1 MTIRFALN
9 PIGSGGSRIGSHN
22 KVKFAQTSWLF
33 RSISHIDGVPISGHC
48 SPIGDSSKTSA
59 EDYDHLDEGYQLQLT
74 PIEWIIL
81 IALWAECALWGVVVF
96 LLAIVIAIVN
106 CFKNAKKE

>member
-1 MTIRFALN
+1 MGFPYQVIAALSV
-9 PIGSGGSRIGSHN
+9 IAAR
-22 KVKFAQTSWLF
+22 Q
-33 RSISHIDGVPISGHC
+33 VPNHFDHSQ
-48 SPIGDSSKTSA
+48 
-59 EDYDHLDEGYQLQLT
+59 DYDHLDEGYQLQLT

-106 CFKNAKKE
+106 CVKNAKKE

>member
-1 MTIRFALN
+1 MKWWKNPYYRILMGFPYQVIAALSV
-9 PIGSGGSRIGSHN
+9 IAAR
-22 KVKFAQTSWLF
+22 Q
-33 RSISHIDGVPISGHC
+33 VPNHF
-48 SPIGDSSKTSA
+48 DHYKT
-59 EDYDHLDEGYQLQLT
+59 EEGYQLQLT